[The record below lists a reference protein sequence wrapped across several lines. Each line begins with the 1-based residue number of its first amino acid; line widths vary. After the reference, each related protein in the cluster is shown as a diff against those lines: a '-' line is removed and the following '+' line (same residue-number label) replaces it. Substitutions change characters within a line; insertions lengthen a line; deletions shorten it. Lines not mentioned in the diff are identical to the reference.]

1 MFKSLRWRFIFIFF
15 ITMAVFLFLLGWF
28 LMNSAEEYSTS
39 NVEENLRANARLIS
53 ESVAESMLAGRASDF
68 YKQYAG
74 TASEITDCRIT
85 IINAAG
91 VVLGDSDAVSGEM
104 ENYKE
109 FPEVQA
115 ALNGDIGRSTRKS
128 ETVKKDILYL
138 AVPVKASGG
147 VKGVVRL
154 AVTQSGL
161 QEGMTYIK
169 VVIATAILVT
179 FVLIFLVVSSLTP
192 GIVAPL
198 EEMTA
203 VARNMAEGKLDTEVS
218 VVTNNEVGAL
228 ARSFNYMGLRLKET
242 IGQIT
247 EERNKLQAI
256 LTSMTDGVIAI
267 DREGH
272 ILLINPMVE
281 TMFSVRQEDVMG
293 KSVIEVIRNY
303 DLEKLLLGALA
314 GNDSFNRE
322 FQMLSPM
329 IRTFRVHLAPL
340 KNATGPVGVVAV
352 LRDITEIKELEQ
364 MRTDFVANVSHE
376 LRTPLTSIKGFVET
390 LLDGA
395 IEDKRLAKHFLDI
408 INEESNRL
416 SRLINDI
423 LTLSRLEDRNTGVN
437 KVPVPVEMDEV
448 INSIATMLHPQMKE
462 KEIELK
468 TDIANNLPVI
478 QADRDMMGQLLI
490 NLLDNAIKYTPA
502 GGRIRVEAHADH
514 PGIKV
519 TVSDSGIG
527 IPAESLPR
535 LFERFYRVD
544 KARSREMGGTGLGLA
559 IVKHILEQHGGSID
573 VKSELGRGTTFTF
586 YLPV

>member
-28 LMNSAEEYSTS
+28 LMNSAEKYSNS
-39 NVEENLRANARLIS
+39 NIEEHLLANARLIS
-53 ESVAESMLAGRASDF
+53 ENVAESMQLGRAAG
-68 YKQYAG
+68 YYEQYAG
-74 TASEITDCRIT
+74 RTRNITGYRIT
-85 IINAAG
+85 IIDAAG
-91 VVLGDSDAVSGEM
+91 VALGDSDADAREI
-104 ENYKE
+104 ENHKNR
-109 FPEVQA
+109 PEVQT
-115 ALNGDIGRSTRKS
+115 ALDGDVGRSIRRS
-128 ETVKKDILYL
+128 ETLKKDILYI
-138 AVPVKASGG
+138 AAPVKTPGG

-154 AVTQSGL
+154 AVPLSGI
-161 QEGMTYIK
+161 QKSMTYIK
-169 VVIATAILVT
+169 AVIGTAIMVA
-179 FVLIFLVVSSLTP
+179 FVLTFLVVSSLTP

-203 VARNMAEGKLDTEVS
+203 VAGSMAEGKLDTEVS

-314 GNDSFNRE
+314 GNDSFTRE
-322 FQMLSPM
+322 IQMLSPM
-329 IRTFRVHLAPL
+329 VRTFRVHLAPL
-340 KNATGPVGVVAV
+340 KNASGPVGVVAV

-395 IEDKRLAKHFLDI
+395 IEDKTVARHFLDI
-408 INEESNRL
+408 INDESDRL

-423 LTLSRLEDRNTGVN
+423 LTLSRLEEKDAGVN
-437 KVPVPVEMDEV
+437 KAPVEMAKV
-448 INSIATMLHPQMKE
+448 INNIVSILHSRIKE
-462 KEIELK
+462 KNLDLR
-468 TDIANNLPVI
+468 TDIADNLPVI
-478 QADRDMMGQLLI
+478 QADQDMMGQLFI
-490 NLLDNAIKYTPA
+490 NLLDNAIKYTPS
-502 GGRIRVEAHADH
+502 GGRIRVEVQPAQQ
-514 PGIKV
+514 GIKV
-519 TVSDSGIG
+519 TVSDTGIG
-527 IPAESLPR
+527 IPGKSLPR

-559 IVKHILEQHGGSID
+559 IVKHILEQHGGSIE
-573 VKSELGRGTTFTF
+573 VQSELGRGTAFTF
-586 YLPV
+586 YLPA